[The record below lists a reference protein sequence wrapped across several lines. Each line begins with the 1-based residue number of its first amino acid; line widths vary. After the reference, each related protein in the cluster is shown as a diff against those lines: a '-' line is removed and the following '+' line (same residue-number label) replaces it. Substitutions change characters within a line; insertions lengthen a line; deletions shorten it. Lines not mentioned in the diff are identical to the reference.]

1 MKDGCGAHFTKVNME
16 QNTNMVSYYTMA
28 RSSVKV
34 ACEQTGPRRGQ
45 KKLYASEGSCRRAKL
60 KNSESER
67 GDPGGEP
74 GRARQ
79 ERELYF
85 NGRTEKELEKSLDHK
100 VNFC

>member
-1 MKDGCGAHFTKVNME
+1 MKDGCGANFTKVNME
-16 QNTNMVSYYTMA
+16 QNTYMVSYYTMA

-45 KKLYASEGSCRRAKL
+45 KRELSTSETEEFGEWS
-60 KNSESER
+60 
-67 GDPGGEP
+67 DQGGEP

>member
-34 ACEQTGPRRGQ
+34 AWEQTGPRRGL
-45 KKLYASEGSCRRAKL
+45 KKTLRKRRELSTSETEEFGEWS
-60 KNSESER
+60 
-67 GDPGGEP
+67 DPGGEP

-100 VNFC
+100 VNIC